1 MVYTSSDILNSVK
14 RNQTIATT
22 GFRFQD
28 SDLLAM
34 VDEEIENI
42 IVPMILRLHS
52 DRLVYTDVLPLV
64 PTQGAYDIPYRAIGG
79 QLRDVILQ
87 DSATAPTIKRS
98 LNYLEHSAGFLD
110 TTTGDPTGYY
120 FSGDEV
126 RLVPSTGA
134 TTTFYLAFNYAI
146 KHPRLVDGTEVGVI
160 LSVDYT
166 TGDVTLVNNAP
177 ILFTTANYYDF
188 LVGNPRSKPRI
199 VGYDKQPVSIVAN
212 VINFDP
218 LDIPLGLVSG
228 DRLTLAEQTDVLCLP
243 NECYKYLCK
252 AVEIKVMEAQ
262 KDLKAVEQARPLLR
276 DARSVMESILSPRVV
291 GQPRVI
297 LNDTGL
303 LRRRFSY

>member
-1 MVYTSSDILNSVK
+1 
-14 RNQTIATT
+14 
-22 GFRFQD
+22 
-28 SDLLAM
+28 M

-52 DRLVYTDVLPLV
+52 DRLVFTDVIALV
-64 PTQGAYDIPYRAIGG
+64 PDVAAYDIPYRAIGS

-87 DSATAPTIKRS
+87 DRLVNPTVKRS
-98 LNYLEHSAGFLD
+98 LQYYEHSDGILN
-110 TTTGDPTGYY
+110 TTIGDPSGYY
-120 FSGDEV
+120 FSGDQII
-126 RLVPSTGA
+126 LVPA
-134 TTTFYLAFNYAI
+134 TPSATSNYLSFNYAI
-146 KHPRLVDGTEVGVI
+146 KHNRLVDGTEVGVI

-177 ILFTTANYYDF
+177 FNFTTANYYDF
-188 LVGNPRSKPRI
+188 LVGNPRSKPRT

-212 VINFDP
+212 VVNFTP
-218 LDIPLGLVSG
+218 ALIPTGLQSG
-228 DRLTLAEQTDVLCLP
+228 DRLTLAQQTDVLCLP
-243 NECYKYLCK
+243 DECYKYLCK

-262 KDLKAVEQARPLLR
+262 KDLKAVELARPLLR
-276 DARSVMESILSPRVV
+276 DSRAVMESILSPRMV